1 MYQFTNIQIDALN
14 KKVNINGK
22 NKDITLEKIE
32 QLLGI
37 IYLWK
42 NEYID
47 NSKIDG
53 ESFKIEVMDN
63 ETVTTF
69 KGKNKF
75 PKNYN
80 AFKKWVGEL

>member
-1 MYQFTNIQIDALN
+1 MYQFTHIQIDALN
-14 KKVNINGK
+14 KKVNINGIS
-22 NKDITLEKIE
+22 KDITLEKIE
-32 QLLGI
+32 KFLDI

-53 ESFKIEVMDN
+53 ESFKIEVTDD
-63 ETVTTF
+63 ETTTMF

-80 AFKKWVGEL
+80 AFKNWVGEL